1 MGKAMAN
8 GFPIAALGGRRDL
21 LEQFSTVPGAPVML
35 AGTYNGH
42 PGMAARRARHDQEA
56 RDRARARAHLPPRRA
71 RALRAAGDVRRSGV
85 TSFVTGFGSVW
96 VSYFLEGPV
105 SSYTDLLR
113 NDADLYVGYRRR
125 LLEHGIFE
133 LPMNLKRNH
142 FTYAH
147 TDAARRA
154 AHRGDCVG
162 RGRRARGA
170 SAAPAREDGA

>member
-1 MGKAMAN
+1 
-8 GFPIAALGGRRDL
+8 
-21 LEQFSTVPGAPVML
+21 ML

-42 PGMAARRARHDQEA
+42 PGMAAAALATIKKLEDEPVYEHIFELGDLARTGLQEMF
-56 RDRARARAHLPPRRA
+56 D
-71 RALRAAGDVRRSGV
+71 GIGV

-147 TDAARRA
+147 TTQHVEELIEATAAS
-154 AHRGDCVG
+154 VTKELES
-162 RGRRARGA
+162 RAR
-170 SAAPAREDGA
+170 SATVTR